1 MVVAIASAIVAS
13 ILSSLV
19 VYFLIQGR
27 ISKVEDRLNNQR
39 DYILDLEECLEGIM
53 DLFDRVSAD
62 VDMLA
67 SDGPQPETNKA
78 PVNPKPQAVNVDDGN
93 VIPLE
98 SDGLPLQGHTICVGQ
113 SGSGKSNVGMSQIIR
128 RLRDGQRMYCI
139 DTKNELGPIF
149 RRHMIE
155 VVKPPDGE
163 ALIRRLLDIAE
174 ERQQLFERTSEEL
187 EMPCRDYGEYFK
199 RTGEKLPIICLVV
212 EEMIV
217 LMPIMGQDLLIQLLV
232 LGRSAGVF
240 VFAMAQYLKA
250 DILDRKG
257 SVNFNTRIFMGKYD
271 AIGVGILFGN
281 MEKAEAGQVREFVGS
296 PGKAAVD
303 ENGMIRLV
311 TLPRVEDYHLAP
323 YMRKGDK

>member
-1 MVVAIASAIVAS
+1 MVVALVSSIV
-13 ILSSLV
+13 SSLIV
-19 VYFLIQGR
+19 GAIIYYALATQAR
-27 ISKVEDRLNNQR
+27 ATAARQDRMA
-39 DYILDLEECLEGIM
+39 DYILDLEDNLTDMM
-53 DLFDRVSAD
+53 DLIESLQRDL
-62 VDMLA
+62 DMVA
-67 SDGPQPETNKA
+67 SEGPQPVSTKD
-78 PVNPKPQAVNVDDGN
+78 PKPQAVGVDDGN
-93 VIPLE
+93 VTPLE

-128 RLRDGQRMYCI
+128 RLRDGQRLYCI

-155 VVKPPDGE
+155 VVKPDEGE
-163 ALIRRLLDIAE
+163 DLIRRLLKIAA

-199 RTGEKLPIICLVV
+199 RTGEKLPIICIIV

-217 LMPIMGQDLLIQLLV
+217 LMPIIGQDLLIQLLV
-232 LGRSAGVF
+232 IGRSAGVF

-271 AIGVGILFGN
+271 SIGVGILFGN
-281 MEKAEAGQVREFVGS
+281 MDKSEGAQVREFVGM

-303 ENGMIRLV
+303 ENGMVRL
-311 TLPRVEDYHLAP
+311 TNMPRVEDFHLIP
-323 YMRKGDK
+323 YMKKAT

>member
-1 MVVAIASAIVAS
+1 MVVAIVSSVICSLLTGLIVYFAVQTKMN
-13 ILSSLV
+13 ILSDRQDRMRDFVLE
-19 VYFLIQGR
+19 L
-27 ISKVEDRLNNQR
+27 EDNQLELL
-39 DYILDLEECLEGIM
+39 DALELLQHDLDLIASEGQ
-53 DLFDRVSAD
+53 
-62 VDMLA
+62 
-67 SDGPQPETNKA
+67 QPETTR
-78 PVNPKPQAVNVDDGN
+78 PNPKAKAVHVDDGN
-93 VIPLE
+93 VTPLD
-98 SDGLPLQGHTICVGQ
+98 SDGLPLHGHTICVGQ

-128 RLRDGQRMYCI
+128 RLRDGQRIYCI

-149 RRHMIE
+149 RRHMAE
-155 VVKPPDGE
+155 VVKPEDGE
-163 ALIRRLLDIAE
+163 ELIRKLLEIAA
-174 ERQQLFERTSEEL
+174 ERQALFEQTSEEL

-217 LMPIMGQDLLIQLLV
+217 LMPIIGQDLLIQLLV

-271 AIGVGILFGN
+271 NIGVGILFGN
-281 MEKAEAGQVREFVGS
+281 MDRAEAGQVKEFVGN

-303 ENGMIRLV
+303 ENGAIRLV
-311 TLPRVEDYHLAP
+311 SMPRVEDYHLAP
-323 YMRKGDK
+323 YMKKS